1 MNPAIEYVRD
11 NRKRHLDQLTDLLR
25 IPSISTD
32 PKRKEAIGQA
42 ADWVFK
48 RLKEAGCTQV
58 KIHETDGHPIVY
70 GEWLGAPGKPTLL
83 VYGHYD
89 VQPVDP
95 LELWNTPPFEPTV
108 RDEKI
113 YARGAS
119 DDKGQ
124 VIIHVNALEAYL
136 KTSGSCPVNL
146 KFVIEGEEEI
156 GSPHLDPFIGAN
168 RKMLACDAVV
178 VSDTAMF
185 AKGVPSICYGLRG
198 LAYLQI
204 DLTGTDSD
212 LHSGTFGGAVV
223 NPANALVTM
232 LASLKDANGRIQIP
246 GFYENVRKL
255 KARER
260 KAFAGLPHS
269 DSRYKKA
276 LGAPALFG
284 EKGYTTLER
293 VYARPSLDI
302 NGIWSG
308 FTGEGA
314 KTVIPAKAHAKISMR
329 LVPDQTPKEIARKVK
344 KHLKAIAPKSVNI
357 EVTPLHGGE
366 AWLADTDHPALAAA
380 GKAMKGAFGRKPVFV
395 REGGSIP
402 VVGTFADVLKVPCVL
417 LGVGL
422 NEDNIHAPNEKMDL
436 DQFYLGNEAAVLL
449 FQEMGAGTPGGKKKK
464 KK

>member
-1 MNPAIEYVRD
+1 MNPARQYVRE
-11 NRKRHLDQLTDLLR
+11 NRNRHLAQLTELLR

-32 PKRKEAIGQA
+32 PGKKKEIRQA
-42 ADWVFK
+42 ADWIGK
-48 RLKEAGCTQV
+48 RLKEAGCRKV
-58 KIHETDGHPIVY
+58 KIHKTAGHPIVY

-95 LELWNTPPFEPTV
+95 LELWDTPPFEPTV
-108 RDEKI
+108 RNDRI

-124 VIIHVNALEAYL
+124 VIIHINALEAYI
-136 KTSGSCPVNL
+136 KTTGSCPVNM
-146 KFVIEGEEEI
+146 KFIIEGEEEI
-156 GSPHLDPFIGAN
+156 GSPNLDPFIHAN
-168 RKMLACDAVV
+168 RKLLACDAVV

-185 AKGVPSICYGLRG
+185 AKGIPSICYGLRG
-198 LAYLQI
+198 LAYFQI
-204 DLTGTDSD
+204 DLTGTDAD
-212 LHSGTFGGAVV
+212 LHSGTFGGSVV

-232 LASLKDANGRIQIP
+232 LAALKDGNGRVRIP
-246 GFYENVRKL
+246 GFYDKVRRL
-255 KARER
+255 RPAER

-269 DSRYKKA
+269 DVKYKKA

-284 EKGYTTLER
+284 EKGYSTLER
-293 VYARPSLDI
+293 VWARPSLDI

-314 KTVIPAKAHAKISMR
+314 KTVIPAEAHAKISMR
-329 LVPDQTPKEIARKVK
+329 LVPDQTPQEIARKVQ
-344 KHLKAIAPKSVNI
+344 KHLRAIAPKSVKI
-357 EVTPLHGGE
+357 TVTPLHGGE
-366 AWLADTDHPALAAA
+366 AWLADTDHPSLAAA

-422 NEDNIHAPNEKMDL
+422 NEDNIHAPNEKIDL
-436 DQFYLGNEAAVLL
+436 DQFYRGNEAAVLL
-449 FQEMGAGTPGGKKKK
+449 LSEMGSGADGGKKK
-464 KK
+464 